1 MLQASVTIF
10 SFIKRGG
17 GGGRFFF
24 FFTKKQIYGGL
35 YDIA

>member
-17 GGGRFFF
+17 GGGGFF